1 MIKTILIAS
10 TCFCVTLCL
19 EIHFLNIHSRGRR
32 TSRWNRKIA
41 AENPGGVEP
50 AALYGGENTCQVNE
64 TNILFRKPHF
74 MDFAINVLHVLKQ
87 S

>member
-1 MIKTILIAS
+1 MN
-10 TCFCVTLCL
+10 
-19 EIHFLNIHSRGRR
+19 FLNIHSRGRR
-32 TSRWNRKIA
+32 TSRWDRKIA

-64 TNILFRKPHF
+64 TNILFSKPHF

-87 S
+87 SRKVL